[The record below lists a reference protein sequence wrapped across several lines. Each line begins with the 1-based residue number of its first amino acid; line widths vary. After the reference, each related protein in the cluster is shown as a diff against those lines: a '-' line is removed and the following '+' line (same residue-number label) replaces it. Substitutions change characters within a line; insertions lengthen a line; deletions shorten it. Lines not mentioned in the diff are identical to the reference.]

1 MCVTREMEWGSS
13 KMCTGVY
20 MGRGVSRLK
29 CMLMMMY
36 GRTPHTSKGQGHTP
50 HHIASCLGPTSLLA
64 SYITLSSM
72 VHLLRIQNKAFIL
85 FYGLRLALFVMP
97 TGQLFVFV
105 MRFSISDFC
114 FSVSVIHFLSLV
126 SNIWRKQWRRAKIAG
141 FVVGC
146 VSLTFG
152 GVGGPSAHH
161 HLVVQNGIFSVVFV
175 FSVLVLYL
183 VTRLCFAFLGYFHV

>member
-1 MCVTREMEWGSS
+1 MIHTAPQNVYFILQYHLFSHKEFFFSNVYISLNTIFECSYLSFRSEIDHPLSMCVTREMEWGSS

-126 SNIWRKQWRRAKIAG
+126 SNI
-141 FVVGC
+141 
-146 VSLTFG
+146 
-152 GVGGPSAHH
+152 
-161 HLVVQNGIFSVVFV
+161 
-175 FSVLVLYL
+175 
-183 VTRLCFAFLGYFHV
+183 